1 MLVRNFWKKSVILV
15 IIVIILRDW
24 VIKMAKKLSANNIE
38 AETKEG
44 LTLVDFWAEWCG
56 PCRMLNPVLEEL
68 EKKYQGKIKFAKVN
82 VDDNQ
87 ELAQSYQIMSIP
99 AVILFKD
106 GVAKEK
112 VVGYKPKDAWEKYLD
127 SKLAQN

>member
-1 MLVRNFWKKSVILV
+1 
-15 IIVIILRDW
+15 
-24 VIKMAKKLSANNIE
+24 MAKKLSANNIE

-87 ELAQSYQIMSIP
+87 ALAQSYQIMSIP